1 MGSDLRVSRHPPATV
16 RRFFGPATVRSPQ
29 TDTRQPSS
37 PHAGPLK
44 RCPLTPPPFS
54 PPQLGPGA
62 PQAARPLVAP
72 RTAAGPPPHPP
83 HPPSGGAGGVPARY
97 APGTER
103 AALTPPRPGVAGT
116 PFLASGQAPEVGAR
130 SAPQRSAVSRR
141 PTHLHRSRG
150 SRRNSARRAPSR
162 GMKSGAGQRWRSV
175 PGLRS
180 LSGSPG
186 ARKEQP
192 SLAGPSRSRAA
203 PRCRRRRCPGRC
215 LAGANASD

>member
-1 MGSDLRVSRHPPATV
+1 MGSDLRVSRPPPATV

-62 PQAARPLVAP
+62 PQAARPLVAL
-72 RTAAGPPPHPP
+72 RTAAGPPPR
-83 HPPSGGAGGVPARY
+83 PPSGGAGGVPARY

-116 PFLASGQAPEVGAR
+116 PFLASGQAPEVGVR
-130 SAPQRSAVSRR
+130 SAPQRSALSRR
-141 PTHLHRSRG
+141 PTTHLHRSRG

-162 GMKSGAGQRWRSV
+162 GMKSGAGQRWGSV

-180 LSGSPG
+180 LPGSPG
-186 ARKEQP
+186 AGREQP
-192 SLAGPSRSRAA
+192 ALAGPSRSRAA
-203 PRCRRRRCPGRC
+203 PRCPGRC

>member
-1 MGSDLRVSRHPPATV
+1 MCP
-16 RRFFGPATVRSPQ
+16 FIRSL
-29 TDTRQPSS
+29 PSPTS
-37 PHAGPLK
+37 LFLK
-44 RCPLTPPPFS
+44 FKNYTTPF
-54 PPQLGPGA
+54 
-62 PQAARPLVAP
+62 V
-72 RTAAGPPPHPP
+72 TAALPFKWMALFFPLIKSEWMNMP
-83 HPPSGGAGGVPARY
+83 R
-97 APGTER
+97 GTLR
-103 AALTPPRPGVAGT
+103 DVHAVLT
-116 PFLASGQAPEVGAR
+116 
-130 SAPQRSAVSRR
+130 
-141 PTHLHRSRG
+141 LHRSRG

-162 GMKSGAGQRWRSV
+162 GMKSGAGQRWSSV

>member
-1 MGSDLRVSRHPPATV
+1 MGSDLRVSRPPPATV

-37 PHAGPLK
+37 PHSGPLK
-44 RCPLTPPPFS
+44 KVPADAPAFLPAPTRSGS
-54 PPQLGPGA
+54 PAG
-62 PQAARPLVAP
+62 
-72 RTAAGPPPHPP
+72 GPPPRGPENSCGTAP
-83 HPPSGGAGGVPARY
+83 RPPSGGAGGVPARY
-97 APGTER
+97 SPGTEP

-116 PFLASGQAPEVGAR
+116 PFLASSQAPEVGVR
-130 SAPQRSAVSRR
+130 SAPQRSALSRR
-141 PTHLHRSRG
+141 QTHLHRSSG

-162 GMKSGAGQRWRSV
+162 GMKSGAGQRWGSV

-180 LSGSPG
+180 LSGSSG
-186 ARKEQP
+186 ARREQP

-203 PRCRRRRCPGRC
+203 PRCRRRCPGHC